1 MAALLRKSF
10 SHFANRN
17 HRTPRVTEASAEQ
30 NARKIVVKYSYG
42 CLAPDKQSDADEDLR
57 NEYQWLK
64 RLRGAEHIAQLIDMA
79 DCSLQLPGISNGENT
94 YEESVQK
101 QKDEVAAA
109 GDGSQ
114 SIPAAPVRRCPTFAL
129 EYLTYGTVYNLK
141 RRLFKSGQI
150 YIPSRLL
157 WRIWLCLVRQCVGM
171 AFPPDIP
178 DDQYV
183 GQVIREVI
191 QDRPYA
197 FITQNSAH
205 TNNFMLNAA
214 ELPGDEHEP
223 NLPVVKLID
232 FGRGKTEDGES
243 EPAKRRSPDNVDEYA
258 NKKNLNG
265 AADASPFSLII
276 SEKLCC
282 THGYGEEPFRLRKE
296 TVPYT
301 WNDASGTHTI
311 QTRAPQILRENI
323 FIDPQ
328 LRHLLV
334 RVMANPYSL
343 KPSLRDVLNETEMA
357 ITRGP
362 LDAEFLALP
371 LGDVETDNVLEEFM
385 QHWLYNAPES

>member
-1 MAALLRKSF
+1 MPSRDERDELRRLGEEVAGYFTCNPKFKFVGHAGLGRHGGALILSE
-10 SHFANRN
+10 
-17 HRTPRVTEASAEQ
+17 EASAEQ

-258 NKKNLNG
+258 NKKNLN
-265 AADASPFSLII
+265 
-276 SEKLCC
+276 
-282 THGYGEEPFRLRKE
+282 
-296 TVPYT
+296 
-301 WNDASGTHTI
+301 
-311 QTRAPQILRENI
+311 
-323 FIDPQ
+323 DPQ